1 MPSSKDR
8 RRIELPSMLYER
20 LAEIAKTEERTVT
33 SLLSELL
40 SSILAGYRAAWVPA
54 EHRGKL
60 TRRAQTSLALA
71 AEEAKG
77 LNHNYIGTE
86 HLLLGLLREGEGIA
100 FQVLTQVGVELAQ
113 VRSQIEEIIGRGDEP
128 VSGELEYT
136 PRTRRTLALAMEEA
150 RNLGHHYLGTE
161 HLLLGIINE
170 GNGVGASILESLGV
184 TARARL
190 QTFAVLR
197 KLARSAKG

>member
-20 LAEIAKTEERTVT
+20 LADIAKTEERTVT

-40 SSILAGYRAAWVPA
+40 SSSLAGYRAAWLPA
-54 EHRGKL
+54 EHRDKL
-60 TRRAQTSLALA
+60 TRRAQHALALA

-100 FQVLTQVGVELAQ
+100 FQVLTQVGVESAQ
-113 VRSQIEEIIGRGDEP
+113 VRSRIEEIIGRGDEP
-128 VSGELEYT
+128 VSCELEYT
-136 PRTRRTLALAMEEA
+136 SRTRRTLALALEEA
-150 RNLGHHYLGTE
+150 RNDGYHYLGTE

-170 GNGVGASILESLGV
+170 GTSVGAAILDSL
-184 TARARL
+184 ARVRL
-190 QTFAVLR
+190 QTFAALR
-197 KLARSAKG
+197 KLGGTVKG

>member
-8 RRIELPSMLYER
+8 RRIELPSMLYEH

-40 SSILAGYRAAWVPA
+40 SSSLAGYRAAWLPA
-54 EHRGKL
+54 EHRDKL
-60 TRRAQTSLALA
+60 TRRAQHALALA

-100 FQVLTQVGVELAQ
+100 FQVLTQVGVESAQ
-113 VRSQIEEIIGRGDEP
+113 VRSRIEEIIGRGDEP

-136 PRTRRTLALAMEEA
+136 SRTRRTLALALEEA
-150 RNLGHHYLGTE
+150 RNHGHHYLGTE
-161 HLLLGIINE
+161 HLLLGIIN
-170 GNGVGASILESLGV
+170 GGTSVGAAILDSWDV
-184 TARARL
+184 TARVRL
-190 QTFAVLR
+190 QTFAALR
-197 KLARSAKG
+197 KLGGKVKG

>member
-1 MPSSKDR
+1 MK
-8 RRIELPSMLYER
+8 
-20 LAEIAKTEERTVT
+20 AEIAKTEERTVT
-33 SLLSELL
+33 SLLVELL
-40 SSILAGYRAAWVPA
+40 SASLAGYRAAWVPA

-60 TRRAQTSLALA
+60 TRRAQHSLALA

-100 FQVLTQVGVELAQ
+100 FQVLTKVGVEIAQ
-113 VRSQIEEIIGRGDEP
+113 VRSQIEEVIGRGEEP
-128 VSGELEYT
+128 VSGKLDYT
-136 PRTRRTLALAMEEA
+136 PRARRTLALAMEEA
-150 RNLGHHYLGTE
+150 RDHGHHYLGTE

-170 GNGVGASILESLGV
+170 GNGVGAGILESLGV
-184 TARARL
+184 TAKARL

-197 KLARSAKG
+197 KLAGAVKG